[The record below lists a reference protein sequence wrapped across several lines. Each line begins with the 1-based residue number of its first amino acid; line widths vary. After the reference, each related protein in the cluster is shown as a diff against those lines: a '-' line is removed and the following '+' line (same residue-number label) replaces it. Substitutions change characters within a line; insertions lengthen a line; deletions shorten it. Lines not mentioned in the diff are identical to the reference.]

1 MSERIEEILKKIRK
15 IELKSRSL
23 VNEELLGG
31 YHSTFRGQGIE
42 FSDVSEYMYGD
53 DIRNIDWNVTAR
65 SGNPYIKKFIEERE
79 LSINILVDISASML
93 YGSSF
98 YSKRELA
105 AEIAGIIAYSA
116 LANQDKVGLTLITNK
131 VELYIPPIK
140 GKKNLLRILRE
151 ILYFKPSSPH
161 TDILKGIDFISSSH
175 TKRQIIF
182 VLSDFFNF
190 SPDNNIYKIA
200 KKRHEIIPIII
211 GDRRERELFN
221 SGILVVEDL
230 ETKKS
235 GIIPLNSLQKI
246 WINDFNNKIKK
257 LKNTFNKIGER
268 FIEINSE
275 DEIIKALREF
285 FS

>member
-116 LANQDKVGLTLITNK
+116 LSNQDKVGLTLITNK